1 MRALLILAWPLPELK
16 INKYEFSV
24 PYENVL
30 CFIFRILHDHGGPYH
45 DDDDVF
51 YDAHDS
57 RSS

>member
-1 MRALLILAWPLPELK
+1 MLRIRHGVPELK